1 MDSVQFTQEDGS
13 SIDYYVLAEA
23 KVGQYSYLL
32 CTEEEEGDA
41 EAFVLRAELTGEE
54 EEGDILYESVT
65 DDKELLTAIEAL
77 GKQLD
82 DVEIEL

>member
-13 SIDYYVLAEA
+13 VIDYFVLAEA

-32 CTEEEEGDA
+32 CTEEEEGDV
-41 EAFVLRAELTGEE
+41 EAFVLRAAPGDEE
-54 EEGDILYESVT
+54 DEQLLYETVT
-65 DDKELLTAIEAL
+65 DEKELGAAVEAL
-77 GKQLD
+77 EKQLE

>member
-13 SIDYYVLAEA
+13 VIDYFVLAEA

-41 EAFVLRAELTGEE
+41 EAFVLRAAPGDEE
-54 EEGDILYESVT
+54 DEQILYETVT
-65 DDKELLTAIEAL
+65 DEKELGAAVEAL
-77 GKQLD
+77 EKQLE